1 MTGRC
6 IVASGFFLLFCLPL
20 QLPAAEVAAEF
31 WDRPRSAQS
40 VMAQA
45 ALRQAVQTLQQQ
57 KNARLVLVHGTRQE
71 SLMQAE
77 ELRSW
82 LVALAVESARLQLRA
97 DPAAN
102 AIRLEILQ

>member
-1 MTGRC
+1 MTWRAG
-6 IVASGFFLLFCLPL
+6 GYGLLLLLPL
-20 QLPAAEVAAEF
+20 QLPAAEVAPEF

-45 ALRQAVQTLQQQ
+45 ELRQAVQTLQQQ
-57 KNARLVLVHGTRQE
+57 KDARLVLVHGTRQE
-71 SLMQAE
+71 SVMQAE

-82 LVALAVESARLQLRA
+82 LVALAVEGARLQLRA